1 MKTWEAYSLR
11 DLPFIAQ
18 EIIQIASAHSPIWL
32 FRGQMGAGKTTL
44 IKEITRQLGVT
55 GHVQSPTFALVNE
68 YEKQNGDVIFHFDL
82 YRLKNAQEAVD
93 IGIADYM
100 DSGNICLIEWPEQA
114 EELWHIPHIEFD
126 ITTVDEHRRSLTLHE
141 HH

>member
-1 MKTWEAYSLR
+1 MKTWEAYALA
-11 DLPFIAQ
+11 DLAKVAQ
-18 EIIQIASAHSPIWL
+18 ELIPVAVVHSPIWL

-44 IKEITRQLGVT
+44 IKELTRQLGVE

-68 YEKQNGDVIFHFDL
+68 YARPNDSDIYHFDL
-82 YRLKNAQEAVD
+82 YRLKNAQEALD
-93 IGIADYM
+93 IGMEDYL

-114 EELWHIPHIEFD
+114 EELWTIPHVEF
-126 ITTVDEHRRSLTLHE
+126 ILTTIDENTRSLKLHE